1 MKRKILRFPH
11 PLLRKKSKAV
21 KRVTPEIVK
30 LINDMF
36 ETMRAAPGIG
46 LAAVQLGELL
56 RVIVVEVG
64 EESHAL
70 VNPKIISK
78 NGEQTFTE
86 GCLCLPG
93 VEAPV
98 KRASHV
104 VVKGLDRSGK
114 QIQVKADGL
123 MATCLQ
129 HEVDH
134 LDGYVFIDRV
144 DDPSLIRHVQFQ
156 KEKREEL
163 I

>member
-1 MKRKILRFPH
+1 MLRKILRFPH
-11 PLLRKKSKAV
+11 PLLRRKSKAV
-21 KRVTPEIVK
+21 KKVTPEIIK
-30 LINDMF
+30 LIDDMF

-46 LAAVQLGELL
+46 LAAPQVGELL

-64 EESHAL
+64 EDSIAL
-70 VNPKIISK
+70 INPKIFKK

-98 KRASHV
+98 KRASNV

-114 QIQVKADGL
+114 AIQVEAEGL
-123 MATCLQ
+123 LATCLQ

-144 DDPSLIRHVQFQ
+144 EDPSLIKHVRFE

>member
-1 MKRKILRFPH
+1 MKKKILRFPH

-21 KRVTPEIVK
+21 KRITPEIVK
-30 LINDMF
+30 LIDDMF

-46 LAAVQLGELL
+46 LAAPQVGELL
-56 RVIVVEVG
+56 RVIVVEVD
-64 EESHAL
+64 EVSLAL
-70 VNPKIISK
+70 VNPKIIEK
-78 NGEQTFTE
+78 HGEQTFTE

-98 KRASHV
+98 KRAAQV
-104 VVKGLDRSGK
+104 VVKGLNRSGDS
-114 QIQVKADGL
+114 VKVEAEGL
-123 MATCLQ
+123 LATCLQ

-134 LDGYVFIDRV
+134 LEGYVFIDRV
-144 DDPSLIRHVQFQ
+144 DDPSLIKHVQFE